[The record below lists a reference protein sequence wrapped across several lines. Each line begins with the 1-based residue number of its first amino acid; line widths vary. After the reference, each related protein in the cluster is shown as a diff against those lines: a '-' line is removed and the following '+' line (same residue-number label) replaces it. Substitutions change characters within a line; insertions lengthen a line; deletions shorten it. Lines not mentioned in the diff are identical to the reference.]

1 MSMTLRSP
9 PAGSEAAR
17 KQHLVRELIK
27 FFDACGQ
34 PFAVTDHPTADSETA
49 GTNSTT
55 KKSSFYRPAPSRRD
69 VDSAMHNLLEM
80 IHDKLP
86 NDPVLALQ
94 QRREILRGADVSETI
109 ARMELGVGILWAP
122 ENISLNVRIKALE
135 QLRYILDAAEVGEYR
150 RRTAGVIF
158 TLGPAI
164 GMGISNTGVIR
175 LDTNLQAEWEDF
187 LRNGD
192 FDQARE
198 FRAQTVRRLAREREL
213 AAALGLQHI
222 LCEDSIASSD
232 QYAYFLDT
240 LQSAHGCMTWSKDQ
254 LSDLSLHVIGHGSVS
269 PQPYTVHDL
278 FGLMHVPASATRNE
292 LSEFILDKGDL
303 ARHRTK
309 MYEDAAQQER
319 ATVLQ
324 CKRVLQLL
332 ALERDDDV
340 SAEQMQHCCDR
351 MLAASD
357 QLAPLLRYMSIR
369 VSNRFHM
376 DDDDKTLY
384 LKWNWM

>member
-1 MSMTLRSP
+1 MEISIRRVSSALRLCDGWHGNGNWQP
-9 PAGSEAAR
+9 P
-17 KQHLVRELIK
+17 LVRNHGALFHTFHLLPVVLIIL
-27 FFDACGQ
+27 FACC
-34 PFAVTDHPTADSETA
+34 FV
-49 GTNSTT
+49 
-55 KKSSFYRPAPSRRD
+55 F
-69 VDSAMHNLLEM
+69 
-80 IHDKLP
+80 I
-86 NDPVLALQ
+86 
-94 QRREILRGADVSETI
+94 
-109 ARMELGVGILWAP
+109 
-122 ENISLNVRIKALE
+122 
-135 QLRYILDAAEVGEYR
+135 
-150 RRTAGVIF
+150 
-158 TLGPAI
+158 
-164 GMGISNTGVIR
+164 
-175 LDTNLQAEWEDF
+175 
-187 LRNGD
+187 
-192 FDQARE
+192 
-198 FRAQTVRRLAREREL
+198 
-213 AAALGLQHI
+213 GLQHI